1 MTSDECFCKTNR
13 IRRWG
18 KTGAGNPG
26 ERGRVGEE
34 RAAGGGSK
42 RKGTREAGET
52 EGIN

>member
-1 MTSDECFCKTNR
+1 MFLQDHWDKEVLVKQ
-13 IRRWG
+13 
-18 KTGAGNPG
+18 GAGKRKG
-26 ERGRVGEE
+26 VGGGEE